1 MEKAVVKKFL
11 LVLINCLQFPLL
23 FNVASI
29 AVNFL
34 LLCKIVKYL
43 LYALTSFLVWL
54 GVIL

>member
-23 FNVASI
+23 FNVVSI
-29 AVNFL
+29 TVNFL